1 MRLRSKTYLQV
12 MKMQYLTGNL
22 KRIEDDE
29 RVFVRDS
36 YGDYYEE
43 LDSPLGRKWFRK
55 LDIPMVIRKDIQEAV
70 KGELLI

>member
-1 MRLRSKTYLQV
+1 
-12 MKMQYLTGNL
+12 MQYLTGNL
-22 KRIEDDE
+22 KRIEDPDTA

-36 YGDYYEE
+36 YGEYYEE

-55 LDIPMVIRKDIQEAV
+55 LDIPQVVRKDIQEGV